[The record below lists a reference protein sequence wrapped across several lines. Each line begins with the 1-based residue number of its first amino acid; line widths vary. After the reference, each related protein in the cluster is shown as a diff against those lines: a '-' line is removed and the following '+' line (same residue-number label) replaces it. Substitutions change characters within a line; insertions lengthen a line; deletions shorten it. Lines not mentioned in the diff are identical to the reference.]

1 MCLKCGLEH
10 FLGNTTQHCK
20 PTSNLKNQIYWGLK
34 NWTTKLG
41 PEATEVIMRHV
52 ELCQVK
58 NISARIDK
66 ICIER
71 FETQILLPS
80 QEHQKKFAQQKN
92 FNPS

>member
-1 MCLKCGLEH
+1 
-10 FLGNTTQHCK
+10 
-20 PTSNLKNQIYWGLK
+20 
-34 NWTTKLG
+34 
-41 PEATEVIMRHV
+41 MRHASHV

-80 QEHQKKFAQQKN
+80 QEHQKKICTAKN

>member
-1 MCLKCGLEH
+1 
-10 FLGNTTQHCK
+10 
-20 PTSNLKNQIYWGLK
+20 
-34 NWTTKLG
+34 
-41 PEATEVIMRHV
+41 MRHV

-80 QEHQKKFAQQKN
+80 QEHKKNLHSKKFQSILVCQNEFFFALESKMNQYLLLLCKRLN
-92 FNPS
+92 L

>member
-1 MCLKCGLEH
+1 
-10 FLGNTTQHCK
+10 
-20 PTSNLKNQIYWGLK
+20 
-34 NWTTKLG
+34 
-41 PEATEVIMRHV
+41 MRHV

-80 QEHQKKFAQQKN
+80 QEHKKKFAQQKISIHLSLSKRIFFALESKMN
-92 FNPS
+92 QYLLLLCKRLNR